1 LQPVFEILN
10 SIIVHSICPGCGS
23 TDIRGLFNVR
33 DFTVSGEEFPIWV
46 CGYCGLRFTQN
57 IPDSNSIGK
66 YYKSEQYIS
75 HTNTSKGVI
84 NRLYHLVRT
93 RTLRLKLNLL
103 NKTLGKTTGQLLDI
117 GAGIGA
123 FASFMQE
130 NGWQVTGLEPDQAA
144 RESAYAIN
152 KVSLFPSDE
161 LFKLPP
167 ETFDAITL
175 WHVLEHVHQLHEY
188 LKQIKTL
195 LKPTGRIFI
204 AVPNYTSA
212 DAESYKEYW
221 AAYDVP
227 RHLYHFSP
235 KSMQIILEKHQMQ
248 IEKTVP
254 MWFDSFYVSML
265 SEKYKRRGI
274 TLIRGGVKGLTSN
287 VNTLFNRQES
297 SSLIYI
303 IRKS

>member
-1 LQPVFEILN
+1 MN

-23 TDIRGLFNVR
+23 TDIRGLFTVK
-33 DFTVSGEEFPIWV
+33 DFTVSGEEFPIWG
-46 CGYCGLRFTQN
+46 CGYCNLRFTQN

-75 HTNTSKGVI
+75 HTDTSKGLI
-84 NRLYHLVRT
+84 NRLYHLVRK
-93 RTLRLKLNLL
+93 RTLKLKRELIT
-103 NKTLGKTTGQLLDI
+103 KTLGTSTGQLLDI
-117 GAGIGA
+117 GAGTGA
-123 FASFMQE
+123 FAAFMQE

-144 RESAYAIN
+144 RESAFAIN
-152 KVSLFPSDE
+152 KVSLLPSEALFSLPDE
-161 LFKLPP
+161 S
-167 ETFDAITL
+167 FDAITL

-188 LKQIKTL
+188 LEQIRKL
-195 LKPTGRIFI
+195 LKRNGRIFI

-235 KSMQIILEKHQMQ
+235 KSMQVILEKHQMQ
-248 IEKTVP
+248 IDKTIP

-265 SEKYKRRGI
+265 SEKYKRRRI
-274 TLIRGGVKGLTSN
+274 TLIRGSIKGFASN
-287 VNTLFNRQES
+287 LNTLFNRQES

-303 IRKS
+303 ISRS